1 MAKNEAQI
9 CAYLETMAAKVGGNV
24 KAYKNVYGDYTLQRL
39 DSFRKSVRVRMDES
53 RESFNNKVMWL
64 MEGK

>member
-9 CAYLETMAAKVGGNV
+9 CVYLETMAAKVGGNV

-39 DSFRKSVRVRMDES
+39 DSFGKSVRVSMEES
-53 RESFNNKVMWL
+53 RESFNDKVIRL
-64 MEGK
+64 MGGK

>member
-9 CAYLETMAAKVGGNV
+9 CAYLETMAANVGGNV
-24 KAYKNVYGDYTLQRL
+24 KAYKNIYGDYTLQRL
-39 DSFRKSVRVRMDES
+39 DSFGKSVRVSMEES
-53 RESFNNKVMWL
+53 RESFNAKVIRL

>member
-39 DSFRKSVRVRMDES
+39 DSFGKSVRVSMEES
-53 RESFNNKVMWL
+53 RESFNDKVIRL